1 MNLFRPLRIKARNVT
16 AYEDV
21 YEQPLRL
28 CGMFMYPGFAKK
40 GEFKKAKGG
49 FFAGTL
55 QVRNKKRL

>member
-1 MNLFRPLRIKARNVT
+1 M

-28 CGMFMYPGFAKK
+28 CGMFVYPGFAKK
-40 GEFKKAKGG
+40 GEFKKTKGG

-55 QVRNKKRL
+55 QVRNKKL